1 MNSLNESK
9 KVRFQR
15 PVGPRWLSMSCLIAA
30 VALICLRPGALAQA
44 PAPAAKASSAAA
56 GNAENGK
63 KLYLAKGCWECH
75 DYEGQGGAGPRIGPP
90 RLSVTAVI
98 AYIRQPKGQMPPY
111 MAKVLSDSEAADIYA
126 FLQSVPKAAPV
137 KSIPLLEY

>member
-1 MNSLNESK
+1 MNNPDESK

-15 PVGPRWLSMSCLIAA
+15 PVGLRLLSMGLLVAAAA
-30 VALICLRPGALAQA
+30 VACLHPGALAQA
-44 PAPAAKASSAAA
+44 PTPPAKVSSAAA

-98 AYIRQPKGQMPPY
+98 AYLRQPKGQMPPY
-111 MAKVLSDSEAADIYA
+111 VVKVLSDSEVTDIYA

-137 KSIPLLEY
+137 KNIPLLEY

>member
-1 MNSLNESK
+1 MNADETK
-9 KVRFQR
+9 KGRFQPPAR
-15 PVGPRWLSMSCLIAA
+15 LRLFSMSCLVAAA
-30 VALICLRPGALAQA
+30 VATCLHPRALAQA
-44 PAPAAKASSAAA
+44 PAPAPKASSAPA

-98 AYIRQPKGQMPPY
+98 AYLRQPKGQMPPY
-111 MAKVLSDSEAADIYA
+111 VSKVLSDSDVTDIYA
-126 FLQSVPKAAPV
+126 FLQSVPKAAPL
-137 KSIPLLEY
+137 KNIPLLDY